1 MLMPLI
7 QEHTLITTALTQTGR
22 KTQRLC
28 YFLLCLFLL
37 LYIVEISPISIAWYW
52 VTLALLFLEHF
63 LYFIAD
69 HGTLWEAN
77 CNLSFA
83 PCLTLHLSSSQF
95 KSRKEDRERKGS
107 IPFHHTGKRRPRRMG
122 VPFLLHE
129 DHLDVSPTRSTFSF
143 GSFSGLGEDRRG
155 IEKGGW
161 QTTILG
167 DHRDLPK

>member
-1 MLMPLI
+1 L
-7 QEHTLITTALTQTGR
+7 
-22 KTQRLC
+22 
-28 YFLLCLFLL
+28 
-37 LYIVEISPISIAWYW
+37 
-52 VTLALLFLEHF
+52 
-63 LYFIAD
+63 
-69 HGTLWEAN
+69 
-77 CNLSFA
+77 
-83 PCLTLHLSSSQF
+83 QF

-167 DHRDLPK
+167 IRKGLPSRAELE

>member
-1 MLMPLI
+1 M
-7 QEHTLITTALTQTGR
+7 ALNISR
-22 KTQRLC
+22 VYSYSSLAC
-28 YFLLCLFLL
+28 VCL
-37 LYIVEISPISIAWYW
+37 Y
-52 VTLALLFLEHF
+52 
-63 LYFIAD
+63 
-69 HGTLWEAN
+69 
-77 CNLSFA
+77 
-83 PCLTLHLSSSQF
+83 LSSLQF

-167 DHRDLPK
+167 DYKD